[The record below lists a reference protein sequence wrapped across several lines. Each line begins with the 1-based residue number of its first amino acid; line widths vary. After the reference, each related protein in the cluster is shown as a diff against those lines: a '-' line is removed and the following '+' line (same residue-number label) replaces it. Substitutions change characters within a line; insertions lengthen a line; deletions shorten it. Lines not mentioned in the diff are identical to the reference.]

1 MHCNEAMERIIDKFT
16 SGSDRPLIAGI
27 SKHDGEIET
36 LNRYLR
42 GELAAV
48 ETYDQCI
55 DRVGDPDLVVALSE
69 IRASHQLRAE
79 QLHNHIA
86 LLGGEPAGSSGVW
99 GAVARLVEG
108 GANLF
113 GIHAALESL
122 LNGES
127 FGVHEYEDTR
137 NLEPETLTFVRGHLH
152 PEQEQTHAK
161 IAALLEQS
169 TS

>member
-1 MHCNEAMERIIDKFT
+1 MESTIDKFT

-27 SKHDGEIET
+27 SPHDGEIET

-55 DRVGDPDLVVALSE
+55 SRLNDPDVVVALSE

-86 LLGGEPAGSSGVW
+86 LLGGAPADSSGVW
-99 GAVARLVEG
+99 GAIARFVEG

-113 GIHAALESL
+113 GTRAAMETLVD
-122 LNGES
+122 GEH
-127 FGVHEYEDTR
+127 FGVREYEDTQELR
-137 NLEPETLTFVRGHLH
+137 PETLTFVRGHLQ

-161 IAALLEQS
+161 VSALLEQMR
-169 TS
+169 